1 MQASSPAVDIVDR
14 AANPAGDARSADAPD
29 AGATSTPAAPIPIPR
44 HPLLGVAVVALTV
57 LSFALFGLEPK
68 AFIAAFTAGVL
79 AVLAAI
85 DIKHRLLPNRIL
97 LPATAVVLVA
107 QVAFYPE
114 HAVAWLLAGPAA
126 AAFLALPLIVRR
138 DAMGMGDIKLALLL
152 GSAVGWG
159 VFGAIVIGC
168 VAMVPVAV
176 LMLARD
182 GSIRGATLPFGP
194 FLAFGTIVLMFA
206 SAS

>member
-1 MQASSPAVDIVDR
+1 MQASSPAVDLVDS
-14 AANPAGDARSADAPD
+14 AANPAGDAPAADMRD
-29 AGATSTPAAPIPIPR
+29 AGAAATPAAQIPIPR

-68 AFIAAFTAGVL
+68 AFITAFIACVL

-85 DIKHRLLPNRIL
+85 DIQHRLLPNRIL

-126 AAFLALPLIVRR
+126 AAFLALPLLVRR

-152 GSAVGWG
+152 GAAVGWG

-176 LMLARD
+176 LMLGRD

-194 FLAFGTIVLMFA
+194 FLAFGTIVVKFA